1 MRKAVCFALLLAL
14 IILALSPVLAKTNAQ
29 SLYTHDEEALE
40 YIEMVD
46 HIGDS
51 AFMSAASASIVLFY
65 NGEPVHSA
73 FYGTGD
79 ADTVYRL
86 GDISSL
92 FVWVSVMQLKER
104 GMLELD
110 RDIRDYLPNNFLR
123 RLRFNDPITMEHLMN
138 QNAGWEDCWRSE
150 TAFSEGDERLPL
162 GEYLSLVEPGQAY
175 RPGTLKTESTFSTS
189 LAAYII
195 ECVSGVSLR

>member
-14 IILALSPVLAKTNAQ
+14 IILAVSPALAKTNAQ
-29 SLYTHDEEALE
+29 ALYTHDEEAFE

-110 RDIRDYLPNNFLR
+110 RDIRDYLPNNF
-123 RLRFNDPITMEHLMN
+123 
-138 QNAGWEDCWRSE
+138 
-150 TAFSEGDERLPL
+150 
-162 GEYLSLVEPGQAY
+162 
-175 RPGTLKTESTFSTS
+175 
-189 LAAYII
+189 
-195 ECVSGVSLR
+195 